1 MPHDSTTGAAR
12 RVCVLTAGLALASLG
27 PLLAVEAPASADGA
41 PTPLRA
47 QQDRRTPQLPGG
59 GTDVF
64 DGRFVVAYYG
74 TPANARLGVL
84 GHDTVARTTASLK
97 AYAEGYRGE
106 GRVPQIAYEV
116 IATVADPHPGPDGD
130 FNHDVAREHVEPYV
144 KAARFHGGL
153 VILDLQPGRQT
164 FLQVIKRWRW
174 LLKDKRVGVGL
185 DPEWR
190 VPAGQRPGG
199 GYVGTVSAAELNRA
213 SGWLQRFTRR
223 NNLPEKI
230 FLVHTFGNGLI
241 RDPENLKDRR
251 DLAEVI
257 HNDGMGPP
265 GAKIAAYQ
273 RLARPR
279 WATQGFKVFRYQ
291 DQPNM
296 TPRSIM
302 DLEPDVELVTVQ

>member
-1 MPHDSTTGAAR
+1 MPISRPRA
-12 RVCVLTAGLALASLG
+12 LLASLAVATVL
-27 PLLAVEAPASADGA
+27 PVLAVEAPALAEQERSRVQTAD
-41 PTPLRA
+41 RA
-47 QQDRRTPQLPGG
+47 ERRVPQLPGG

-84 GHDTVARTTASLK
+84 GHDTVWNTTQRLK
-97 AYAEGYRGE
+97 VYAEGYRGE

-116 IATVADPHPGPDGD
+116 ISTVADPHPGPDGD
-130 FNHDVAREHVEPYV
+130 YNHDVARKHVEPYV
-144 KAARFHGGL
+144 QAARFHGGL

-164 FLQVIKRWRW
+164 FLQVMKRWRW

-190 VPAGQRPGG
+190 VPAGRRPGG
-199 GYVGTVSAAELNRA
+199 GYVGSVSAAELNRA
-213 SGWLQRFTRR
+213 SRWLQRFTRR
-223 NNLPEKI
+223 HNLPEKI
-230 FLVHTFGNGLI
+230 FLVHTFGSGLI

-257 HNDGMGPP
+257 HNDGMGSP

-302 DLEPDVELVTVQ
+302 ALEPDVQLVTVQ